1 MTMAMATK
9 RSPSISG
16 MKRPEVV
23 SRENRARM
31 RPAILELK
39 ECGPGRAN
47 MSFCDRINWSAATII
62 ATGAV
67 LSTFS
72 AASITYRP
80 QLGCACGE
88 DCDHSSAVARVG
100 APANAFRLVRSRAQK
115 VMTQKQTH
123 K

>member
-9 RSPSISG
+9 RSPSISE

-39 ECGPGRAN
+39 ECGRGRAN
-47 MSFCDRINWSAATII
+47 MSFCDRLNFSAATII
-62 ATGAV
+62 VTGAV

-72 AASITYRP
+72 AASLDYRP

-88 DCDHSSAVARVG
+88 DCDHGPALPRVA
-100 APANAFRLVRSRAQK
+100 
-115 VMTQKQTH
+115 
-123 K
+123 